1 MSGHNAPTL
10 HGRCWTKRTQQ
21 QHDALP
27 NADYALLNATC
38 RKTKQHRTGRRCV
51 GSQKQPAYHSKIR
64 IVLAYEHSQ
73 GTHTLRTD
81 AKTRAMIAKHPTRP
95 TTPTANRKA
104 RASITM
110 LCAIPGPPSSLF
122 RASFLR
128 MQCTGHYSSMV
139 YVLPCMPH
147 VWSILAVCECQG
159 RRRSHIRQ
167 ERCAVF
173 CIVSKIY
180 LLSPTP
186 TTASCSSCPPFSRSL
201 TPPFVSREE
210 RDKLRVILFP

>member
-1 MSGHNAPTL
+1 MLDQTHRATA
-10 HGRCWTKRTQQ
+10 RCLAQ
-21 QHDALP
+21 
-27 NADYALLNATC
+27 C
-38 RKTKQHRTGRRCV
+38 RLCLAQYHLQKDETTSHRTKMRRV
-51 GSQKQPAYHSKIR
+51 AKQPAYHSKIR

-139 YVLPCMPH
+139 YVLPH

-173 CIVSKIY
+173 CIVSNIYVTIY

-201 TPPFVSREE
+201 TPTFVSREE